1 MSSPSA
7 SEETLSPTTTRSSTK
22 SNMKISMPPPPSAF
36 VHPSPAYIIAPT
48 PSPTQNPNDGSW
60 HPQDH
65 SHHHIH
71 IATPHPLAA
80 AANFLDK
87 HVPLFAKH
95 HAEFATQHEIRAAKR
110 EARHSLVESPIPEMD
125 AESVMSANGG
135 AVGAAI
141 HSATVMG
148 TAAALGEP
156 SQHALDPAA
165 WNEVLAKR
173 EAARLRSGSNM
184 TRTGADF
191 SHDIASDS
199 ESKTSGSPA
208 ITP

>member
-1 MSSPSA
+1 MSSPST
-7 SEETLSPTTTRSSTK
+7 SDESLSPTTTRSSTK
-22 SNMKISMPPPPSAF
+22 SNMKIAMPPLPSAF

-48 PSPTQNPNDGSW
+48 PSPTQNPTNASW
-60 HPQDH
+60 HSQAH
-65 SHHHIH
+65 HHHIH

-80 AANFLDK
+80 ATNFLDK

-95 HAEFATQHEIRAAKR
+95 HAEFSTQHEIRTAKR
-110 EARHSLVESPIPEMD
+110 EARHSLVESPIPELD
-125 AESVMSANGG
+125 AEHIAADGG

-141 HSATVMG
+141 HSATAMG
-148 TAAALGEP
+148 TAAALGEE

-184 TRTGADF
+184 VRPDERF
-191 SHDIASDS
+191 MHDLASDS
-199 ESKTSGSPA
+199 ESKNSGSPA

>member
-1 MSSPSA
+1 MSSTSDEA
-7 SEETLSPTTTRSSTK
+7 LSPTTTRSSTK

-36 VHPSPAYIIAPT
+36 VHPSPAYIIAST
-48 PSPTQNPNDGSW
+48 PSPSQNPADASW
-60 HPQDH
+60 HPQGH
-65 SHHHIH
+65 HHHHIH

-80 AANFLDK
+80 ATNFLDK
-87 HVPLFAKH
+87 HVPLFAKQH
-95 HAEFATQHEIRAAKR
+95 TEFTAQQEIRAAKR
-110 EARHSLVESPIPEMD
+110 EARHSLVESPIPELD
-125 AESVMSANGG
+125 AEHVMSASGG

-141 HSATVMG
+141 HSATATG
-148 TAAALGEP
+148 TAAALGEE

-184 TRTGADF
+184 PRPDERF
-191 SHDIASDS
+191 SHGAGSDS
-199 ESKTSGSPA
+199 ESKNSGSPA